1 MYWKVISYY
10 LSQSM
15 GATLSSIEFMLTDD
29 LQKIRTYNAF
39 EIKFYE
45 KLEFSTEPYSTIEKI
60 IKWLESLFKSEKAL
74 A

>member
-15 GATLSSIEFMLTDD
+15 GATLPSIESILTDD
-29 LQKIRTYNAF
+29 LQKISAYNVF
-39 EIKFYE
+39 ELKFYE
-45 KLEFSTEPYSTIEKI
+45 KLKFSTEPYSTMEKI
-60 IKWLESLFKSEKAL
+60 IKWLESFFKSERAI